1 MARTKGF
8 IVWFMYQDL
17 CPTNEIIINRRD
29 KTKLCKSCYKH
40 YLKQIKHA
48 KTTTLGSCAK
58 KLEWY
63 HA

>member
-1 MARTKGF
+1 
-8 IVWFMYQDL
+8 MYQDL

-40 YLKQIKHA
+40 YLKQIKHG

-63 HA
+63 YA